1 VKLPPLIQAAFSI
14 IPHLLG
20 VQIMIQNTLLAQYY
34 TVLHDYCEDTGFPSP
49 APPMTDVISSWEV
62 DFNPIKDQVE
72 RISCIARGKVIH
84 QSMILGDDPG
94 RKSGSSSTTGLNI
107 RNGFQRR
114 TPSMGRISAPPSPQ
128 PEPADAPRGRPMRI
142 LSNTVVPASSRP
154 DPSPSP
160 EPYSTH
166 LTPAPTFSSHSP
178 ANSSSDYFQRSAAG
192 KKKPP
197 PPPPKRIGS
206 QSNGLYATALY
217 AFEGQSSGDLSFN
230 EGDQIKV
237 LKKTDS
243 TDDWWEGELRGRK
256 GSFPANYCKL

>member
-1 VKLPPLIQAAFSI
+1 LIQAAFSI

-34 TVLHDYCEDTGFPSP
+34 TVLHNYCEDTGFPSP
-49 APPMTDVISSWEV
+49 APPMTDVISTWEE
-62 DFNPIKDQVE
+62 DFNPIKNQVE
-72 RISCIARGKVIH
+72 RIGCVARGKVIH
-84 QSMILGDDPG
+84 QSMTLGDDPG
-94 RKSGSSSTTGLNI
+94 RRTASSSTTGLNV

-114 TPSMGRISAPPSPQ
+114 TPSIGRISAPPSPQ

-142 LSNTVVPASSRP
+142 SSNQIVPVFAPPAASAT
-154 DPSPSP
+154 PSP

-166 LTPAPTFSSHSP
+166 LTPASTYSSHST
-178 ANSSSDYFQRSAAG
+178 ANSSIEYFQRSAAG

-206 QSNGLYATALY
+206 QSNGLFATALY
-217 AFEGQSSGDLSFN
+217 AFEGQSAGDLSFN

-243 TDDWWEGELRGRK
+243 TDDWWEGELRGKK